1 MSSRPYSGPSQ
12 SSDRGPHVPRKGGE
26 LMRLDRR
33 TLLAFS
39 GYALVAGLAP
49 VGRALAGEIKSLSL
63 VEPVGKASMPW
74 VAFDLMRPVLQQD
87 LGCDVTI
94 ETIQGQDGFATINSI
109 LIPKAGEVRLATCA
123 VMATQ
128 LAERTMQEQTRIE
141 SLTPIVR
148 LANGFSVT
156 LFAKRGGPLKSWSD
170 LAAAKPL
177 KVSTMMR
184 ASASYLGQLMMA
196 RKGGIAGEVAMN
208 KGIQDVIEEVVS
220 GRSAV
225 GIVATT
231 YVARQLDVLQPIVSF
246 GAARNSMLSQTPTFA
261 EVTGNPKLAFTES
274 FGLFGPPKMDPAVA
288 DRLAKAL
295 ISAGQDRGVIDGAEA
310 ANVPLAITG
319 PEVLAETLERNARV
333 LEEILG

>member
-1 MSSRPYSGPSQ
+1 MVVTSSRPHAVRYKQ
-12 SSDRGPHVPRKGGE
+12 AFDKFIAEQDYQDVRV
-26 LMRLDRR
+26 LV
-33 TLLAFS
+33 AFS
-39 GYALVAGLAP
+39 GVVKDP
-49 VGRALAGEIKSLSL
+49 
-63 VEPVGKASMPW
+63 
-74 VAFDLMRPVLQQD
+74 DLD
-87 LGCDVTI
+87 D
-94 ETIQGQDGFATINSI
+94 
-109 LIPKAGEVRLATCA
+109 
-123 VMATQ
+123 
-128 LAERTMQEQTRIE
+128 AEYT
-141 SLTPIVR
+141 
-148 LANGFSVT
+148 
-156 LFAKRGGPLKSWSD
+156 
-170 LAAAKPL
+170 
-177 KVSTMMR
+177 
-184 ASASYLGQLMMA
+184 
-196 RKGGIAGEVAMN
+196 EVAMN

-319 PEVLAETLERNARV
+319 PEVLAGTLERNARV